1 MENDFIDSHTQPF
14 FVSITEYYLRVIE
27 VNEFRKEKKRKEKK
41 KKERKINHGAINFS
55 NIIGQQREDRP
66 EVEERNAK
74 TAHRS
79 IATRMPLASLFFSK
93 LYSPGC

>member
-1 MENDFIDSHTQPF
+1 MNF
-14 FVSITEYYLRVIE
+14 
-27 VNEFRKEKKRKEKK
+27 EKK
-41 KKERKINHGAINFS
+41 KKKRKKEEGDNRKGRKINHGAINFS
-55 NIIGQQREDRP
+55 NIIGQQREDRS

>member
-27 VNEFRKEKKRKEKK
+27 VNEFQKEKK